1 MNNKRRNET
10 KKAIEGLTNELSAVI
25 EKYHEIFEALRDEE
39 QECFDNM
46 PEGLQYSERGEKMEE
61 IISCFDEVIG
71 NLEDVSTVTDN
82 MGIDSLVEEAEI
94 EMWD

>member
-39 QECFDNM
+39 QECLDNL
-46 PEGLQYSERGEKMEE
+46 PEGLQSSEKGQKMED
-61 IISCFDEVIG
+61 IIYYFDEVIG